1 MKPATACRQ
10 CRIAKRKCTREGSGL
25 GCSPCRER
33 NLACGSADARRRE
46 MRHTHSTESRRG
58 SSQSHNNPSTNTIDR
73 LSREELVSLVET
85 YLTKVH
91 GQAHTIFHPST
102 LRRQLSNDS
111 VPMVLLHAMSAIGSK
126 FSAISQHRDMGYELG
141 SKARQALLA
150 DMENICLENIQA
162 CILVA
167 MLSAGNCNI
176 SSEALFIR
184 KEGPPPPS
192 PLTPPPS
199 PGCP

>member
-25 GCSPCRER
+25 ACTPCRER
-33 NLACGSADARRRE
+33 NLVCGSADARRRE
-46 MRHTHSTESRRG
+46 VRHTHSTESRHVP
-58 SSQSHNNPSTNTIDR
+58 SPTPNNASTNPVDR

-85 YLTKVH
+85 YLAKVH
-91 GQAHTIFHPST
+91 GQAHTIFHPSM
-102 LRRQLSNDS
+102 LKGQLSNDS
-111 VPMVLLHAMSAIGSK
+111 VPLVVLYAMSALGSK
-126 FSAISQHRDMGYELG
+126 FSTNQEHRKMGYDLG
-141 SKARQALLA
+141 LQARRLLLA

-184 KEGPPPPS
+184 KEEGPHPH
-192 PLTPPPS
+192 LTPPPS